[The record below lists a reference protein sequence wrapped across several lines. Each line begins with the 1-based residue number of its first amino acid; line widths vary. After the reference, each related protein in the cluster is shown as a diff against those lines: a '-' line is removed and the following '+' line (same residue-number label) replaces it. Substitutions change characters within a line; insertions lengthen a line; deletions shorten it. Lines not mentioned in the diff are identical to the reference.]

1 VILSIMSKKWWNGM
15 CEIKNILL
23 YCLKQINGERTI
35 YSIFHL
41 LNGKKSSQ
49 TLQDAHLFSLKRY
62 FRILEPL
69 TRESFDEIFNN
80 ILSNKLVEVCGDQ
93 RYLLTPAGHNYF
105 LQNPQPYY
113 INGWR
118 YQPYTMLV
126 WERLSLLIQ
135 VASNFTF
142 QETKYIPIQKS
153 TEVHN
158 WLKEILKSNPLPKQK
173 LGEILF
179 SELVDCFEQ
188 AKDINPS
195 VLVFRLTGNQRIGLT
210 SLQSAKMLNMNLLQY
225 HLAFMNILHCMIQS
239 IEDNPARYQAL
250 SSLLTNLEQNDS
262 LTLSS
267 QKTWTLLKQGFTPE
281 EIAGIRNLKISTIE
295 DHLVEFA
302 LNIKDFSIHSYVEEE
317 VQQKILEISRQEST
331 RQLKVIRNTLGSAS
345 YFQIRLVLA
354 KYGDRHWN

>member
-1 VILSIMSKKWWNGM
+1 MSKKWWNGM
-15 CEIKNILL
+15 CEIENILL

-35 YSIFHL
+35 YSIYHL

-80 ILSNKLVEVCGDQ
+80 ILSKKLVEVCGEQ
-93 RYLLTPAGHNYF
+93 RYLLTTAGREY
-105 LQNPQPYY
+105 LIQNPQPHY

-126 WERLSLLIQ
+126 WERLSLLVQ
-135 VASNFTF
+135 VASNLTF
-142 QETKYIPIQKS
+142 QETKYIPIQKN

-158 WLKEILKSNPLPKQK
+158 WLKEILKSNTIPKQK
-173 LGEILF
+173 LGESLF
-179 SELVDCFEQ
+179 LELVDFLEQ
-188 AKDINPS
+188 AKDIKPS
-195 VLVFRLTGNQRIGLT
+195 VLVFRLTGNTRIGLT
-210 SLQSAKMLNMNLLQY
+210 TLQTANMLNMDILQY
-225 HLAFMNILHCMIQS
+225 HLAFINILHCLIQAV
-239 IEDNPARYQAL
+239 EEQTDRYQVL

-267 QKTWTLLKQGFTPE
+267 RKTWVLLKQGFTPE
-281 EIAGIRNLKISTIE
+281 EIAGIRNLKLSTIE

-302 LNIKDFSIHSYVEEE
+302 LNIKDFSIQPYVEEE
-317 VQQKILEISRQEST
+317 VQQTILEISRQETT
-331 RQLKVIRNTLGSAS
+331 RQLKVIRNTLKTAS

-354 KYGDRHWN
+354 KYGDRQWN